1 MLENLT
7 NGITIVMKAPPKTY
21 FQESMELYNPNDDAM
36 TNFKRYQEAE
46 SQRIMYDRYVQKFMK
61 DVKDQIV
68 KSASKEITEEVYKTI
83 DDILKEVK

>member
-1 MLENLT
+1 
-7 NGITIVMKAPPKTY
+7 
-21 FQESMELYNPNDDAM
+21 
-36 TNFKRYQEAE
+36 
-46 SQRIMYDRYVQKFMK
+46 MYDHYVQKFMK

>member
-1 MLENLT
+1 MLKDLT
-7 NGITIVMKAPPKTY
+7 NGITIVMEAPPKTY
-21 FQESMELYNPNDDAM
+21 FQDSKELYNPNDDAI